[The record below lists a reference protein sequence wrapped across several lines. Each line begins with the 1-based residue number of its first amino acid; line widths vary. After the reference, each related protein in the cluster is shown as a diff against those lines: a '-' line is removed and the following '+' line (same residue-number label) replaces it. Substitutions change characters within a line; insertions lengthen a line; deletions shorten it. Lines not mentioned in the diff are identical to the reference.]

1 MFILSSSRAKVNKS
15 TYQMNR
21 NEEVNILIKY
31 PPIMAVSMLFFAL
44 FGITGVTIFRVCC
57 DTGAG
62 KHFRMNILTWDCVE
76 NYVAEASRGS
86 AWEWAD
92 YVLSISSIRL
102 ILSPPTP
109 GSADTNSKW
118 DELLSAEDVK
128 LEFTDFKCLGII
140 ASHELLMYPY

>member
-44 FGITGVTIFRVCC
+44 FGIRRVTIFHVCC

-62 KHFRMNILTWDCVE
+62 KHFRMNILD
-76 NYVAEASRGS
+76 
-86 AWEWAD
+86 
-92 YVLSISSIRL
+92 
-102 ILSPPTP
+102 
-109 GSADTNSKW
+109 
-118 DELLSAEDVK
+118 
-128 LEFTDFKCLGII
+128 
-140 ASHELLMYPY
+140 

>member
-62 KHFRMNILTWDCVE
+62 KHFRMNILT
-76 NYVAEASRGS
+76 
-86 AWEWAD
+86 
-92 YVLSISSIRL
+92 
-102 ILSPPTP
+102 
-109 GSADTNSKW
+109 
-118 DELLSAEDVK
+118 
-128 LEFTDFKCLGII
+128 
-140 ASHELLMYPY
+140 